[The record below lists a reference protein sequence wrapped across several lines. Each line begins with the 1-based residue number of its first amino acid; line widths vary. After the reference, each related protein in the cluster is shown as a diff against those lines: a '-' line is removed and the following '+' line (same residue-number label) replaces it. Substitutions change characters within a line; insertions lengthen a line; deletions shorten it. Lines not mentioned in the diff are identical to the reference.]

1 MLYCVDIREKK
12 SGRTVKTVLETEN
25 HDKAWTVVSEY
36 NKEYGEGGKYLSEY
50 PKEDYFI
57 DVFNDETR

>member
-12 SGRTVKTVLETEN
+12 SGRTVITVLETED
-25 HDKAWTVVSEY
+25 HDKAWTVVNEY
-36 NKEYGEGGKYLSEY
+36 NKEYGEGAKYLSEY
-50 PKEDYFI
+50 PKADYFI

>member
-12 SGRTVKTVLETEN
+12 SGRTVKTVLET
-25 HDKAWTVVSEY
+25 VVDEY
-36 NKEYGEGGKYLSEY
+36 NKEYGEGAKYLSEY
-50 PKEDYFI
+50 PKADYFI

>member
-12 SGRTVKTVLETEN
+12 SGRTVKTVLETED
-25 HDKAWTVVSEY
+25 HDKAWAVVSEY
-36 NKEYGEGGKYLSEY
+36 NKEYGEGGKYLSEF
-50 PKEDYFI
+50 PKADYFI